1 MGLLV
6 LSASVIFIWNH
17 ALSRPDGKLH
27 LTLLDHEGTLFVQT
41 PDGKTLL
48 IGGGPSPSSLNQ
60 SLGELLPPG
69 EKHLDALILASTARD
84 DNNALTGA
92 LKMYSPDIVLWG
104 PAADANQTTA
114 SVYTL
119 LSDKNIPITDM
130 EAGQK
135 LDLGSGIE
143 LSVLWVEERGAEL
156 FLTWNNFS
164 AYLPA
169 GKIEKTRLLLP
180 EAPDVVLLKDGIKP
194 EDVSLENLTG
204 WSPAVILIPLEDS
217 DLPLLGE
224 HELLSLLADYPIV
237 TTLDHSWV
245 RVSTDGERLWV
256 NGK

>member
-1 MGLLV
+1 
-6 LSASVIFIWNH
+6 VIFVWNL

-27 LTLLDHEGTLFVQT
+27 LTLLDHEGTLFIQT

-60 SLGELLPPG
+60 SLGQLLPPG
-69 EKHLDALILASTARD
+69 EKHLDALIVASTARD

-114 SVYTL
+114 AVYTL
-119 LSDKNIPITDM
+119 LSDKNIPITDL

-143 LSVLWVEERGAEL
+143 LSVLWVEERGAVL

-169 GKIEKTRLLLP
+169 GKIENLRFTLP
-180 EAPDVVLLKDGIKP
+180 EAPDLVLLEDGVKAENI
-194 EDVSLENLTG
+194 SLEKLTG
-204 WSPAVILIPLEDS
+204 WSPAVILIPLEES

-245 RVSTDGERLWV
+245 RVSTDGEQLWIT
-256 NGK
+256 GK